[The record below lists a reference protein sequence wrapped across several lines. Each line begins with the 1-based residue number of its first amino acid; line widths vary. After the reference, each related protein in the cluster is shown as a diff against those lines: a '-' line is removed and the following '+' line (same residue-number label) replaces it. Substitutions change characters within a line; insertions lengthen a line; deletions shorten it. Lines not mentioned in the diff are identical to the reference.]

1 LSEVADGWLQPEIHS
16 ASSRWSLARSKTGF
30 SRETLARGLDN
41 FFKQLTRE
49 NFHALL
55 VNRNSATQSGSTN

>member
-1 LSEVADGWLQPEIHS
+1 MK
-16 ASSRWSLARSKTGF
+16 RWM
-30 SRETLARGLDN
+30 RGLDD

-55 VNRNSATQSGSTN
+55 DPGIRRRKTARRA